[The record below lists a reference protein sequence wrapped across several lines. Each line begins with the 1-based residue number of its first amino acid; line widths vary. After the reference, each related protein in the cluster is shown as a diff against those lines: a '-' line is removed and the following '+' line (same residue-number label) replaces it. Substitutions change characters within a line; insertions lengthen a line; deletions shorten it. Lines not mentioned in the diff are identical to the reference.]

1 MQKNQQQVAAKA
13 FAQRWA
19 GKGYEKG
26 ESQPFWMELIQ
37 TVLGVERPYDII
49 SFENQVKLSST
60 SFIDA
65 YIEPTH
71 TLIEQKS
78 IDKDLRKAIPQSD
91 GSLLKPFE
99 QAKRYNNELPYSKR
113 ARWVV
118 ICNFREFHV
127 YDMEN
132 PHSEPE
138 VILLENLETEYY
150 RLQFLVEQG
159 NEHLKKEMEVSLQ
172 AGEIIGQIYDE
183 FLKQYIN
190 PDDPHTLK
198 SLNILCVRLVFCLY
212 AEDAGLFGEKRC
224 MFHDYLSQFKPGKG
238 EMRKGLIELFDV
250 LNTPV
255 EERDPY
261 LDDSL
266 KAFPFCNG
274 GLFAEKNIEIPRFND
289 TLAELVLKHASDDFD
304 WSQISPTIFGAVFE
318 STLNPET
325 RRSGGMHYTS
335 IENIHKVI
343 DPLFLDELKAELAA
357 IKDEPVEKKRVQK
370 AREYQDKLASL
381 KFLGPACGSGNF
393 LTETYLSLR
402 RLENEAMPII
412 GDLFNPIKVDIH
424 QFYGIEIND
433 FAVATATTAL
443 WIAEAQMM
451 AETERMLHINLDFLP
466 LKTYHNII
474 EGNALRMD
482 WNHLPFKG
490 ETTTIIAEKTH
501 LSPIRE
507 EDNFLNEPVIKY
519 GEINLYTKEMDFAPR
534 TTVEQ
539 SIDFDYII
547 GNPPFVG
554 YSMQS
559 KEQKDDIL
567 AIYTDTNGKPYP
579 TAGKIDYVSGWFWK
593 AAEYMAG
600 VATPVRTALVSTNSI
615 TQGEQVAGVWKPLF
629 ERFRVHIDFAW
640 RTFRWDSES
649 SLKAHVHCAIIG
661 FSCVPSEHK
670 RIFTGKVQTA
680 VSKINPYLIDAENI
694 FVESRNKP
702 LCDVP
707 KMATGNRPADGGHL
721 IIEADDYPEFVKKEP
736 DAIPYIKKLVGAQE
750 FINNKER
757 YCLWLVGISPV
768 RLRNMP
774 EVMKRIQACKE
785 DREAAPDPGRR
796 KLAQTPHLFRETN
809 NPDTYIIVPATSSE
823 NRRYIPLGFLDGNTI
838 STNANIVIPDATVYH
853 FGILTSNVHNA
864 WMRVVCGRLK
874 SDYRYSKDIVYNNF
888 PWPTP
893 SESQKA
899 KIEQTA
905 QAILDARAKYPDC
918 SLADLYDEVTM
929 PVELRKAHQE
939 NDKAVMEAY
948 GFNWRTMSESDCVA
962 ELFKLYQKLTN
973 KSQ

>member
-1 MQKNQQQVAAKA
+1 MQKNQQQAAAKA
-13 FAQRWA
+13 FTERWA

-71 TLIEQKS
+71 VLIEQKS
-78 IDKDLRKAIPQSD
+78 IDKDLRKPIPQSD
-91 GSLLKPFE
+91 GSMLKPFE

-118 ICNFREFHV
+118 ICNFKEFHV

-172 AGEIIGQIYDE
+172 AGEIIGEIYDE

-289 TLAELVLKHASDDFD
+289 KLAELVLKHASDDFD

-343 DPLFLDELKAELAA
+343 DPLFLDELKAELTA
-357 IKDEPVEKKRVQK
+357 IKDESIEKKRIQK

-381 KFLGPACGSGNF
+381 KFLDPACGSGNF

-402 RLENEAMPII
+402 RLENEVMPII

-482 WNHLPFKG
+482 WNDVVSAS
-490 ETTTIIAEKTH
+490 E
-501 LSPIRE
+501 
-507 EDNFLNEPVIKY
+507 LN
-519 GEINLYTKEMDFAPR
+519 
-534 TTVEQ
+534 
-539 SIDFDYII
+539 YIM

-554 YSMQS
+554 KSYQTP
-559 KEQKDDIL
+559 EQKVDMADVFQGVKNYGNL
-567 AIYTDTNGKPYP
+567 
-579 TAGKIDYVSGWFWK
+579 DYVACWYKKSVDFIND
-593 AAEYMAG
+593 YPIQ
-600 VATPVRTALVSTNSI
+600 VAFVSTNSI
-615 TQGEQVAGVWKPLF
+615 CQGIAVPPLWNHLLSLGVK
-629 ERFRVHIDFAW
+629 INFAY
-640 RTFRWDSES
+640 RTFVWNSEAGD
-649 SLKAHVHCAIIG
+649 KAAVHCVIIG
-661 FSCVPSEHK
+661 FSKQNNKNAILFSENGQK
-670 RIFTGKVQTA
+670 KN
-680 VSKINPYLIDAENI
+680 VSNINPYLIAAPSIIIDDIHSPISN
-694 FVESRNKP
+694 VP
-702 LCDVP
+702 LTAVGSF
-707 KMATGNRPADGGHL
+707 ATDGGGL
-721 IIEADDYPEFVKKEP
+721 IIEDSDKEEFVKLEP
-736 DAIPYIKKLVGAQE
+736 SAAQYIHPYVNPDTFLNGKK
-750 FINNKER
+750 R
-757 YCLWLVGISPV
+757 YCLWLKHCSPTE
-768 RLRNMP
+768 LRKMP
-774 EVMKRIQACKE
+774 EVIKRLNIVK
-785 DREAAPDPGRR
+785 DYRENSS
-796 KLAQTPHLFRETN
+796 KLQTQKRAQTPYLFAEDRQ
-809 NPDTYIIVPATSSE
+809 PDTPY
-823 NRRYIPLGFLDGNTI
+823 LTI
-838 STNANIVIPDATVYH
+838 
-853 FGILTSNVHNA
+853 
-864 WMRVVCGRLK
+864 
-874 SDYRYSKDIVYNNF
+874 
-888 PWPTP
+888 
-893 SESQKA
+893 
-899 KIEQTA
+899 
-905 QAILDARAKYPDC
+905 
-918 SLADLYDEVTM
+918 AD
-929 PVELRKAHQE
+929 
-939 NDKAVMEAY
+939 
-948 GFNWRTMSESDCVA
+948 
-962 ELFKLYQKLTN
+962 
-973 KSQ
+973 

>member
-13 FAQRWA
+13 FAERWA

-190 PDDPHTLK
+190 PEDPHTLK

-224 MFHDYLSQFKPGKG
+224 MFHDYLAQFKPGKG
-238 EMRKGLIELFDV
+238 EMRKGLIELFEV

-266 KAFPFCNG
+266 KAFPYCNG
-274 GLFAEKNIEIPRFND
+274 GLFADRNIEIPRFND

-357 IKDEPVEKKRVQK
+357 IKDEPIEKKRIQK

-381 KFLGPACGSGNF
+381 KFLDPACGSGNF

-402 RLENEAMPII
+402 RLENEVMPII

-466 LKTYHNII
+466 LKSYNNIK

-482 WNHLPFKG
+482 WNEVVPAS
-490 ETTTIIAEKTH
+490 E
-501 LSPIRE
+501 
-507 EDNFLNEPVIKY
+507 LN
-519 GEINLYTKEMDFAPR
+519 
-534 TTVEQ
+534 
-539 SIDFDYII
+539 YIM

-554 YSMQS
+554 AMWM
-559 KEQKDDIL
+559 KEEKHNEIK
-567 AIYTDTNGKPYP
+567 AIFPECEKVGE
-579 TAGKIDYVSGWFWK
+579 IDYVSGWYVK
-593 AAEYMAG
+593 ASMFIQGSRIRCAF
-600 VATPVRTALVSTNSI
+600 VSTNSI
-615 TQGEQVAGVWKPLF
+615 CQGQQVALIWKHLMQKYNI
-629 ERFRVHIDFAW
+629 EIDFAYT
-640 RTFRWDSES
+640 TFRWDSEA
-649 SLKAHVHCAIIG
+649 SLKAHVHCIIVG
-661 FSCVPSEHK
+661 FSIKGASTAKK
-670 RIFTGKVQTA
+670 RLYNGTSVKL
-680 VSKINPYLIDAENI
+680 SDHINPYLVCADDV
-694 FVESRNKP
+694 FVQSTSKQISGMSP
-702 LCDVP
+702 MHMGV
-707 KMATGNRPADGGHL
+707 MARDGGFL
-721 IIEADDYPEFVKKEP
+721 ILSEEEYIDYCVKEP
-736 DAIPYIKKLVGAQE
+736 QGIKFVHPYMMGRE
-750 FINNKER
+750 FINNIKR
-757 YCLWLVGISPV
+757 YCFWLVGAEPEEVKKCPLLMERMSKVREYRLNSPAV
-768 RLRNMP
+768 
-774 EVMKRIQACKE
+774 ETQKFA
-785 DREAAPDPGRR
+785 DTPG
-796 KLAQTPHLFRETN
+796 LFCQLN
-809 NPDTYIIVPATSSE
+809 QPKKDFIAFPKVSSE
-823 NRRYIPLGFLDGNTI
+823 RRRYIPIGFLSKDV
-838 STNANIVIPDATVYH
+838 IVGDKIYVVEDVGLYH
-853 FGILTSNVHNA
+853 FGVLTSNIHNA
-864 WMRVVCGRLK
+864 WMRAVGGRMK
-874 SDYRYSKDIVYNNF
+874 SDYSYSNTIIYNSF
-888 PWPTP
+888 PWPEKINAEQQNKIADTANKIL
-893 SESQKA
+893 ESR
-899 KIEQTA
+899 A
-905 QAILDARAKYPDC
+905 QYPK
-918 SLADLYDEVTM
+918 SSFASLYDELTM
-929 PVELRKAHQE
+929 PPELRKAHQE

-948 GFNWRTMSESDCVA
+948 GFNWRTMTESDCVA
-962 ELFKLYQKLTN
+962 ELFKLYQKLTE
-973 KSQ
+973 K